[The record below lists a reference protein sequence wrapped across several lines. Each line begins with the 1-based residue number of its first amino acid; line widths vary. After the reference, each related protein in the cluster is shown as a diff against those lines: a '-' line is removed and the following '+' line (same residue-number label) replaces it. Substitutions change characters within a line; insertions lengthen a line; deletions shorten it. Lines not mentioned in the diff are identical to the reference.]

1 MKIFHLKTQKKGLD
15 LVSEILPENNGLDPK
30 KVKRCT
36 HSNTPYLRKTLR
48 LLNISSQDSIID
60 IGCSKGAA
68 LICMYEFPFKQIDGI
83 EISTNLAKIAK
94 DNIAKLSIK
103 NIKIYNINALDY
115 SNYNQNNIFYFYN
128 SLFPEALKKVLENI
142 LNYAKDEELVFIYN
156 NPAYAYIFDDLHLYL
171 IHNLKGNWNHRI
183 YIYSNIKNPARFKS
197 SNPFSKNNL

>member
-48 LLNISSQDSIID
+48 LLNISSHDSIID

-68 LICMYEFPFKQIDGI
+68 LICMNEFPFKQIDGL

-94 DNIAKLSIK
+94 ANIAKLSFNK
-103 NIKIYNINALDY
+103 IKIYNVNALDY

-128 SLFPEALKKVLENI
+128 PLFPEALKKVLENI
-142 LNYAKDEELVFIYN
+142 LTYAKDEELVFIYN
-156 NPAYAYIFDDLHLYL
+156 NPEYAYIFEDLHYSD
-171 IHNLKGNWNHRI
+171 IRLKDRVFYN
-183 YIYSNIKNPARFKS
+183 K
-197 SNPFSKNNL
+197 FS